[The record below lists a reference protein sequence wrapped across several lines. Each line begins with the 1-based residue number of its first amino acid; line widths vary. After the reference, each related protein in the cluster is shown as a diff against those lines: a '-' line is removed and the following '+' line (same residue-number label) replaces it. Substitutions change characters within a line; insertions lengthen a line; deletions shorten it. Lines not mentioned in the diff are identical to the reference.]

1 MSKTKTKKEGSESK
15 KKVPLNLLKE
25 NDDVNITVNSVH
37 NSQETIVII
46 RCYEDIIK
54 TQNKKAIAYI
64 TK

>member
-1 MSKTKTKKEGSESK
+1 MSKTKTKKEGSESI

-37 NSQETIVII
+37 NTQETVVII

>member
-1 MSKTKTKKEGSESK
+1 MSKTKTKKEGSESI

>member
-1 MSKTKTKKEGSESK
+1 MSKTKTKKEGNESI

>member
-1 MSKTKTKKEGSESK
+1 MSKTKTKKEGSESI

-37 NSQETIVII
+37 NSQETVVII

>member
-1 MSKTKTKKEGSESK
+1 MSKTKTKKEGSESI

-25 NDDVNITVNSVH
+25 NHDVNITVNSVH
-37 NSQETIVII
+37 NSQETVVII

>member
-1 MSKTKTKKEGSESK
+1 MSKTKTKKEGNESI

-25 NDDVNITVNSVH
+25 NDDVNITVNSAH
-37 NSQETIVII
+37 NSHATIVII